1 VIFLPKIYPSILAA
15 NFITLGTEIDK
26 VLKNADGIH
35 LDIMDGVFVP
45 NISFGFPI
53 IESIRKYTDAYLD
66 AHLMIVEP
74 DRYLEKF
81 AMYVNSITVH
91 YETVIHLHRTVTWI
105 KKLGCDA
112 GVSLN
117 PHTPIFMLE
126 EILPFLDKVL
136 IMSVNPGFT
145 GQQFIESTFEKVK
158 KLRQLANKINPK
170 LDIMVD
176 GGVNKDNIGKLASS
190 GATTFII
197 GASIFHKEDPYVEIK
212 ELKEAAKSID

>member
-1 VIFLPKIYPSILAA
+1 MPKIYPSILAA

-91 YETVIHLHRTVTWI
+91 YETVILTQDSNW
-105 KKLGCDA
+105 
-112 GVSLN
+112 
-117 PHTPIFMLE
+117 
-126 EILPFLDKVL
+126 
-136 IMSVNPGFT
+136 
-145 GQQFIESTFEKVK
+145 
-158 KLRQLANKINPK
+158 
-170 LDIMVD
+170 
-176 GGVNKDNIGKLASS
+176 
-190 GATTFII
+190 
-197 GASIFHKEDPYVEIK
+197 
-212 ELKEAAKSID
+212 LKS